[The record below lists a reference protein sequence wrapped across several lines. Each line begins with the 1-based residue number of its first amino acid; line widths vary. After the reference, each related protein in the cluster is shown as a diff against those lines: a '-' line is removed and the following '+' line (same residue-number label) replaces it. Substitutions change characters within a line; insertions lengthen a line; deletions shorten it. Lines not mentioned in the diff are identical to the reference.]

1 MSQSSGNTAATDS
14 RKPFELVS
22 SREVATLDAPEPP
35 RPATCEFCGT
45 TLYWIGVCVNGRVGN
60 WLALEHCNCQE
71 AVRKHRRER
80 EESQRKQ
87 DAEYLAKQKERQRQ
101 AQVARIEK
109 IIGQS
114 GMGERFRRRTFD
126 SFQCQN
132 EEQRK
137 KVEKARAYA
146 RDFDRHLEAGT
157 GIFFAGSVGTG
168 KTHLAAA
175 IANELMS
182 RGIPVMFRTVIGLLN
197 DIRRSYNGELRES
210 DVLEDY
216 KTVPLLVLDDLGKEK
231 ATEWAAATLYDIVNA
246 RYEGLKPIIVTTNFS
261 SEDILWSLGDE
272 PTRAQAILSR
282 LQETSIYIAMNWLDY
297 RTKR

>member
-1 MSQSSGNTAATDS
+1 MSHEASNSAELDSG
-14 RKPFELVS
+14 KLFEMAS
-22 SREVATLDAPEPP
+22 SRDADSLDCPEPP
-35 RPATCEFCGT
+35 PPSVCEFCGK
-45 TLYWIGVCVNGRVGN
+45 TLYWIGVAVKGRVSN
-60 WLALEHCNCQE
+60 WLALDPCDCVESEKKRQLE
-71 AVRKHRRER
+71 KVEQQRRL
-80 EESQRKQ
+80 
-87 DAEYLAKQKERQRQ
+87 DAEYREKQIQRQRV

-114 GMGERFRRRTFD
+114 GMGERFRQRTFD
-126 SFQCQN
+126 NFICSN
-132 EEQRK
+132 DEQRK
-137 KVEKARAYA
+137 KAEKARAYA
-146 RDFDRHLEAGT
+146 KNFDAHLATGT

-175 IANELMS
+175 VANELMN
-182 RGIPVMFRTVIGLLN
+182 RGVPVIFRTVIGLLY

-261 SEDILWSLGDE
+261 SEEILRSLGDE

-282 LQETSIYIAMNWLDY
+282 LQETSIYIAMNWSDY

>member
-1 MSQSSGNTAATDS
+1 MSQETINSMEKDS
-14 RKPFELVS
+14 ARPFEMVS
-22 SREVATLDAPEPP
+22 SRDAGMFEAPDPP
-35 RPATCEFCGT
+35 QSLTCEFCGK
-45 TLYWIGVCVNGRVGN
+45 TLYWRGVSIKGRVSS
-60 WLALEHCNCQE
+60 WLAPEPCDCSE
-71 AVRKHRRER
+71 AAQKRILER
-80 EESQRKQ
+80 EEQQRRL
-87 DAEYLAKQKERQRQ
+87 DAEYLEKQQERQRI

-126 SFQCQN
+126 NFTCQN
-132 EEQRK
+132 DEQRRK
-137 KVEKARAYA
+137 MEKVQAYA
-146 RDFDRHLEAGT
+146 CNFDTHFKSGT

-175 IANELMS
+175 VANELMN
-182 RGIPVMFRTVIGLLN
+182 RGVPVIFRTVISLLY
-197 DIRRSYNGELRES
+197 DIRRAYSGELRES

-261 SEDILWSLGDE
+261 SEDILRSLGDE

-282 LQETSIYIAMNWLDY
+282 LQETNIYIAMNWPDF